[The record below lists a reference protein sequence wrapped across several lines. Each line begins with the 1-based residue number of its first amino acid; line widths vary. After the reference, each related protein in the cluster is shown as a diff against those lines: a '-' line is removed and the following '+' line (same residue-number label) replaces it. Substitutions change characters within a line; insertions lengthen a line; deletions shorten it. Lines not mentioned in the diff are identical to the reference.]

1 MKQVQYKRFNNLI
14 PLTLDSLYEGNQ
26 KTYNDLKQ
34 NIKNVIEVEAP
45 VTLNTLKARLR
56 EAFGVAKISQKA
68 LDIINEILA
77 DLHVIETDNLFETV
91 LWPASG
97 IFDMDAFRVN
107 SERLIYDIPYQEMII
122 LFREYEL
129 EGEALYRE
137 ILAYFNLQVLTKKAE
152 NYLSFVESKL

>member
-137 ILAYFNLQVLTKKAE
+137 ILTYFNLQVLTKKAE